1 MNPQERLEFEQM
13 KRDLEN
19 IKRATDV
26 SFLAELSR
34 RLAGTK
40 ITLESGSLTGTTISV
55 RNATDTGSESVA
67 DDYDGVINLIDGAGN
82 VYRIGYYN

>member
-1 MNPQERLEFEQM
+1 MNPQERLQFEQM

-34 RLAGTK
+34 RLTAIK
-40 ITLESGSLTGTTISV
+40 IESGSLTGTTIAV
-55 RNATDTGSESVA
+55 RNETDTGSEVVA
-67 DDYDGVINLIDGAGN
+67 DNYAGVINLKDGAGN

>member
-1 MNPQERLEFEQM
+1 MTPQERLEFNQM
-13 KRDLEN
+13 KHDLEN

-55 RNATDTGSESVA
+55 RNSTDTGSETVA

-82 VYRIGYYN
+82 TYRIGYYT

>member
-1 MNPQERLEFEQM
+1 MTPQERLEFNQM

-40 ITLESGSLTGTTISV
+40 LILESGTLTGTTIAV
-55 RNATDTGSESVA
+55 RNSTDTGSETVA

-82 VYRIGYYN
+82 TYRIGYYT

>member
-1 MNPQERLEFEQM
+1 MSPQERQEFNQM

-40 ITLESGSLTGTTISV
+40 ITLEPGIVSGTTITV
-55 RNATDTGSESVA
+55 RNSTDTGTETVA
-67 DDYDGVINLIDGAGN
+67 NEYDGVVDLIDGAGN
-82 VYRIGYYN
+82 TYRIGYYT

>member
-1 MNPQERLEFEQM
+1 MTPQEKLEFNQM

-40 ITLESGSLTGTTISV
+40 ITLESGSLTGTTIAV
-55 RNATDTGSESVA
+55 RNSTDTGSETVA

-82 VYRIGYYN
+82 TYRIGYYT

>member
-1 MNPQERLEFEQM
+1 MTPQEKLEFNQM

-26 SFLAELSR
+26 SFLAEPSR

-40 ITLESGSLTGTTISV
+40 ITLESGSLTGTTIAV
-55 RNATDTGSESVA
+55 RNSTDTGSETVA

-82 VYRIGYYN
+82 TYRIGYYT

>member
-1 MNPQERLEFEQM
+1 MTPQERLEFNQM

-40 ITLESGSLTGTTISV
+40 ITLESGSLTGTTIAV
-55 RNATDTGSESVA
+55 RNSTDTGSETVA
-67 DDYDGVINLIDGAGN
+67 DDYDGVINLIDEVGN
-82 VYRIGYYN
+82 TYRIGYYT

>member
-1 MNPQERLEFEQM
+1 MTPQERLEFNQM

-40 ITLESGSLTGTTISV
+40 LTLESGSLTGTTIAV
-55 RNATDTGSESVA
+55 RNFTDTGSESVA

-82 VYRIGYYN
+82 TYRIGYYT

>member
-1 MNPQERLEFEQM
+1 MTPQERLEFNQM

-40 ITLESGSLTGTTISV
+40 ITLESGSLTGTTIAV
-55 RNATDTGSESVA
+55 RNSTDTGSETVA

-82 VYRIGYYN
+82 TYRIGYYT

>member
-1 MNPQERLEFEQM
+1 MTPQERLEFNQM

-40 ITLESGSLTGTTISV
+40 LTLETGSLTGTTIAV
-55 RNATDTGSESVA
+55 RNSTDTGSETVA

-82 VYRIGYYN
+82 IYRIGYYT

>member
-19 IKRATDV
+19 IKRVTDV

-40 ITLESGSLTGTTISV
+40 ITLESGTLTGTTIAV
-55 RNATDTGSESVA
+55 RNATDTGSEVVA

-82 VYRIGYYN
+82 TYRIGYYN

>member
-1 MNPQERLEFEQM
+1 MTPQERLEFNQM

-40 ITLESGSLTGTTISV
+40 LTLESGSLTGTTIAV
-55 RNATDTGSESVA
+55 RNSTDTGSETVA

-82 VYRIGYYN
+82 TYRIGYYT

>member
-1 MNPQERLEFEQM
+1 MTPQERQEFNQM

-40 ITLESGSLTGTTISV
+40 ITLESGTLSGTTISV
-55 RNATDTGSESVA
+55 RNATDTGSEVVA

-82 VYRIGYYN
+82 TYRIGYYN

>member
-1 MNPQERLEFEQM
+1 M

-40 ITLESGSLTGTTISV
+40 ITLESGSLTGTTIAV
-55 RNATDTGSESVA
+55 RNSTDTGSETVA

-82 VYRIGYYN
+82 TYRIGYYT

>member
-1 MNPQERLEFEQM
+1 M
-13 KRDLEN
+13 KHDLEN

-55 RNATDTGSESVA
+55 RNSTDTGSETVA

-82 VYRIGYYN
+82 TYRIGYYT

>member
-1 MNPQERLEFEQM
+1 MTPQERLEFNQM

-40 ITLESGSLTGTTISV
+40 ITLESGSLTGTTVSV
-55 RNATDTGSESVA
+55 RDAADVGSETVA

-82 VYRIGYYN
+82 TYRIGYYT